1 MRHRQTKGAETDRPI
16 LPPPRHIP
24 TLPKAAVGEARSITY
39 QAVLYG
45 YTPLVAARPLD
56 RDRSN
61 SVTRMT
67 ETPAPAIDAVCA
79 CVKLLNKVILLH
91 GAGIRAAEVA

>member
-1 MRHRQTKGAETDRPI
+1 M
-16 LPPPRHIP
+16 
-24 TLPKAAVGEARSITY
+24 GEARFTTY

-45 YTPLVAARPLD
+45 CAPQVAVHPLD